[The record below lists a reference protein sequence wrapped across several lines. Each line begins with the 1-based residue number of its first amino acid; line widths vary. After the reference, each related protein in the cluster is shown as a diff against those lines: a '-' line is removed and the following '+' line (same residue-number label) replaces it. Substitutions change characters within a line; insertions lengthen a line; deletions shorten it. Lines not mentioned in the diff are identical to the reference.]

1 MKKKANKI
9 DRIRQRLA
17 DKIRPHIAEEG
28 TNRRLGIELYS
39 TGSKTLRT
47 MQKMAPEV
55 YAYFNCDDQRRECLK
70 NQLAHGLLPAVA
82 DHLQISTIYD
92 LDEEVY
98 IVLGDL
104 VIEREVTE

>member
-1 MKKKANKI
+1 MKKRANKI
-9 DRIRQRLA
+9 DRIRQRMA
-17 DKIRPHIAEEG
+17 DKIRPHKAQEG
-28 TNRRLGIELYS
+28 SQERLGIELDLKS
-39 TGSKTLRT
+39 DKTLRT
-47 MQKMAPEV
+47 MQKMAPDV
-55 YAYFNCDDQRRECLK
+55 YAYFNCDEARRACLR